1 MVTTVL
7 ECECGF
13 EAAAEDEQ
21 QLVEVVRRHAREQHG
36 MTLSHDEALLLAT
49 RAAQLESP
57 VSDRHRADGQQPKE
71 ER

>member
-13 EAAAEDEQ
+13 EAAAKDEQ
-21 QLVEVVRRHAREQHG
+21 ELAEVVRRHACEQHG

-57 VSDRHRADGQQPKE
+57 DSDRHRAVGNRSKE